1 MKTNYNSAPILL
13 ENGSVSLQETLN
25 QYPQLTLIE
34 YAAPGITKK
43 IGDTFSY
50 AGLSFVLEGI
60 SIEKCPL
67 VLENVRDKITY
78 TYTHVTKKILEY
90 PIRVADFLVS
100 NKGSQSRMTANT
112 YMFSI
117 GSLVSYAQSKR
128 GAASVNAP
136 SFLVEISKNP
146 SPEET
151 ITVKSFIDEK
161 LEVLQLVYRFSG
173 DSVSFVPLGS
183 AAQINPAI
191 VQNYTIGYG
200 EIPAYKDSP
209 LSWNKDKN
217 ENEAQ
222 TLDVKKYKQIA
233 DKPYLVY
240 EGDHNPHLPPP
251 ESVDATKTP
260 RDLSIMIDSSGI
272 TKTCKLTKME
282 WGEPSVEIEATFGYA
297 HAAVE
302 LVADP
307 ARPNVQSEDVIRLMS
322 EDVAESGNAYQEVL
336 SSIKSGKYGYP
347 DDADFSN
354 PIVWRLVSIKEK
366 TYIYTPLAL
375 TINPKIKKADGTF
388 ESVQIADGLES
399 YTTTNSQVLT
409 KETTTGWHIA
419 RFAVEDA
426 QNWTEGS
433 IQSWL
438 GLKTLLE
445 LKDTLTNSS
454 ILAKQ
459 QYYWMLYYAKI
470 NLEKYLYRKI
480 PIWEQVDYSVEA
492 YSKHYKDAE
501 KVDWEVR
508 YIPKNQL
515 AGNEG
520 STDTTPVAV
529 VFPDPNWTPSLMVI
543 ARSRILMS
551 IGLSGNPDYDPYVRN
566 YYGTNPITVTTGSE
580 EYEFTKYSILPSK
593 NTRSNIA
600 DLYSSYVN
608 AQNVVAA
615 MASQLSTSGTMYQ
628 DKEFTN
634 IPDYGIKDNPIPQ
647 LNPSKVLASLPTVVD
662 DREEQYATL
671 TALRVA
677 QDHSFKSHV
686 TTNTYVIAQGR
697 PPNAT
702 IRKPV
707 FEEVITDTE
716 NNPYPNTATL
726 ITSGNYTPMS
736 EIISNVS
743 ISGAENIN
751 EALRGAGFKLTM
763 EALASSSSSV
773 TLDFI
778 PGTPRSM
785 LNGRLRLP
793 GTNSTWVAKSV
804 TQSVQFTHDSGF
816 VQPIE
821 IECGILFNT
830 SIASTTLQIKDEN
843 DNGKDSMEVEVT
855 ASVPNQYG
863 TPIEE
868 IPAGFSRWL
877 DTV

>member
-1 MKTNYNSAPILL
+1 MKTNHTTAPILV
-13 ENGSVSLQETLN
+13 EHGSVSLQETLN
-25 QYPQLTLIE
+25 QYPQLTVTE
-34 YAAPGITKK
+34 YAEPGITKQ
-43 IGDTFSY
+43 IGDIFSY

-60 SIEKCPL
+60 SIDKCPL
-67 VLENVRDKITY
+67 VLENLRDKITY
-78 TYTHVTKKILEY
+78 SYTHVTKKVLEY
-90 PIRVADFLVS
+90 PIRVADFLAG
-100 NKGSQSRMTANT
+100 NKGGQSRKTADA

-117 GSLVSYAQSKR
+117 GSLISYAQSRR
-128 GAASVNAP
+128 GFAVVNAP

-146 SPEET
+146 GPEE
-151 ITVKSFIDEK
+151 IVTVKSFIDEK

-173 DSVSFVPLGS
+173 DAVSFVPLGS
-183 AAQINPAI
+183 AAQISPNI
-191 VQNYTIGYG
+191 VKNYTIGYG

-222 TLDVKKYKQIA
+222 TLDVKRYKQIA
-233 DKPYLVY
+233 DKPYLIY
-240 EGDHNPHLPPP
+240 EGNHNPHLPPP
-251 ESVDATKTP
+251 ESADATKTP

-272 TKTCKLTKME
+272 TKTCKITKME
-282 WGEPSVEIEATFGYA
+282 WGEPSVEIEAIFGYA

-307 ARPNVQSEDVIRLMS
+307 NKPNVQSDTVIRLMS
-322 EDVAESGNAYQEVL
+322 EDVVNSGNAYQEVL

-366 TYIYTPLAL
+366 TYVYTPLNL
-375 TINPKIKKADGTF
+375 TISPKVKKADGTF

-399 YTTTNSQVLT
+399 FTRTNSQVLT
-409 KETTTGWHIA
+409 KEITTGWHIA

-438 GLKTLLE
+438 GLKTLIE

-459 QYYWMLYYAKI
+459 QYYWMLYYAKV

-480 PIWEQVDYSVEA
+480 PIWEQVDYSIES

-501 KVDWEVR
+501 KVDWEVNYVPR
-508 YIPKNQL
+508 NQL
-515 AGNEG
+515 VG
-520 STDTTPVAV
+520 SGGSADTTPVAV
-529 VFPDPNWTPSLMVI
+529 VFPDPNWSPSLMVI

-593 NTRSNIA
+593 NTRSNIS

-608 AQNVVAA
+608 VQNVVAA
-615 MASQLSTSGTMYQ
+615 MAGQLATPGTMYQ

-634 IPDYGIKDNPIPQ
+634 IPDYGIQDTPIPQ
-647 LNPSKVLASLPTVVD
+647 LNPATVLASLPTIVEN
-662 DREEQYATL
+662 REEQYATL

-686 TTNTYVIAQGR
+686 TTNTFVLAQGR

-702 IRKPV
+702 VRKPV
-707 FEEVITDTE
+707 FEEIITDTE
-716 NNPYPNTATL
+716 SNPYPNTVTL

-736 EIISNVS
+736 EIIGSVS
-743 ISGAENIN
+743 IAGAENIS
-751 EALRGAGFKLTM
+751 EAIRGAGFKLTM
-763 EALASSSSSV
+763 EALGSSSSSV
-773 TLDFI
+773 TLDFLPGI
-778 PGTPRSM
+778 PKSM

-793 GTNSTWVAKSV
+793 GTNSTWIAKSV

-821 IECGILFNT
+821 LECGILFET
-830 SIASTTLQIKDEN
+830 GIGSTTLQIKDEN
-843 DNGKDSMEVEVT
+843 GNGKDSMEVEVI
-855 ASVPNQYG
+855 ASVPNRYG
-863 TPIEE
+863 TPIDE
-868 IPAGFSRWL
+868 IPAGFGRWL
-877 DTV
+877 DTI